1 MSEGGKIVPA
11 SSLRAHGF
19 LYRLALSP
27 LGLLYRVWLL
37 TLRME
42 TVSSDEDSDLHDVSE
57 PTIIVLWHNRLFG
70 VGECIRRYRKG
81 RTCYGLISGS
91 RDGAWLESFYRW
103 SGLRAVRGSRNKR
116 GAGALRDLARLLRA
130 GHDAGITPDG
140 SRGPCYESKP
150 GALLLAKIAK
160 SPILLLSFEFGS
172 AWRLNSWD
180 RFYIPKPFSKLIVR
194 GKKIPAEE
202 LFAEHTPEEA
212 AKVVEE
218 ELMKLTKD

>member
-1 MSEGGKIVPA
+1 MNEGGQIVPV

-27 LGLLYRVWLL
+27 LGLLYRIWLL

-42 TVSSDEDSDLHDVSE
+42 TVSSDEESDLNDVSD
-57 PTIIVLWHNRLFG
+57 PTIIVPWHNRLFAA
-70 VGECIRRYRKG
+70 GEYVRRYRKG
-81 RTCYGLISGS
+81 RICYGLISGS

-116 GAGALRDLARLLRA
+116 GAGALRDLARLLRS
-130 GHDAGITPDG
+130 GHDVGITPDG
-140 SRGPCYESKP
+140 SRGPRYEAKP
-150 GALLLAKIAK
+150 GALLLTKISK

-172 AWRLNSWD
+172 AWRMNSWD
-180 RFYIPKPFSKLIVR
+180 GFYIPKPFSKLIVR
-194 GKKIPAEE
+194 GKKITAEE
-202 LFAEHTPEEA
+202 LFAEDTHEEA

>member
-1 MSEGGKIVPA
+1 MAEGGKIVPA
-11 SSLRAHGF
+11 SSLWAHGF

-27 LGLLYRVWLL
+27 LGLLYRIWLL

-42 TVSSDEDSDLHDVSE
+42 TVSTDEDSDLHDVSD
-57 PTIIVLWHNRLFG
+57 PTIIVPWHNRLFAA
-70 VGECIRRYRKG
+70 GEYVRRYRKG
-81 RTCYGLISGS
+81 RICYGLISGS

-116 GAGALRDLARLLRA
+116 GAGALRDLARLLRS
-130 GHDAGITPDG
+130 GHDVGITPDG
-140 SRGPCYESKP
+140 SRGPRYEAKP
-150 GALLLAKIAK
+150 GALLLAKISK

-172 AWRLNSWD
+172 AWRLDSWD
-180 RFYIPKPFSKLIVR
+180 GFYIPKPFSKLIVR
-194 GKKIPAEE
+194 GKKMTPEE
-202 LFAEHTPEEA
+202 LFADHIPERA

>member
-11 SSLRAHGF
+11 SSLLAHGF
-19 LYRLALSP
+19 LLRLALSP
-27 LGLLYRVWLL
+27 LGLLYRIWLL

-70 VGECIRRYRKG
+70 VGECIRRYRKA

-116 GAGALRDLARLLRA
+116 GAGALRDLARLLRS
-130 GHDAGITPDG
+130 GCDVGITPDG
-140 SRGPCYESKP
+140 SRGPCYEAKP
-150 GALLLAKIAK
+150 GALLLAKVSK

-180 RFYIPKPFSKLIVR
+180 EFYVPKPFSKIVVR
-194 GKKIPAEE
+194 GKKIAAEE

>member
-11 SSLRAHGF
+11 SSLRSHGF

-27 LGLLYRVWLL
+27 FGLLYRIWLL

-42 TVSSDEDSDLHDVSE
+42 TVSSEEDSDLHDVSE

-81 RTCYGLISGS
+81 RICYGLISGS

-116 GAGALRDLARLLRA
+116 GAGALRDLAHLLRT
-130 GHDAGITPDG
+130 GYDVGITPDG
-140 SRGPCYESKP
+140 SRGPCYEAKP
-150 GALLLAKIAK
+150 GALLLAKVSK

-172 AWRLNSWD
+172 AWRLSSWD
-180 RFYIPKPFSKLIVR
+180 GFYIPKPFSKLIVR
-194 GKKIPAEE
+194 GKAIRSEE
-202 LFAEHTPEEA
+202 LFADCTPKEA

>member
-19 LYRLALSP
+19 LYRLALAP

-42 TVSSDEDSDLHDVSE
+42 TVSSDEDSDLHDVSD
-57 PTIIVLWHNRLFG
+57 PTIIVPWHNRLFAA
-70 VGECIRRYRKG
+70 GEYVRRYRKG
-81 RTCYGLISGS
+81 RICYGLISGS

-116 GAGALRDLARLLRA
+116 GAGALRDLARLLRS
-130 GHDAGITPDG
+130 GHDVGITPDG
-140 SRGPCYESKP
+140 SRGPCYEAKP
-150 GALLLAKIAK
+150 GALLLAKVSK

-172 AWRLNSWD
+172 VWRLNSWD
-180 RFYIPKPFSKLIVR
+180 EFYVPKPFSKIVVR
-194 GKKIPAEE
+194 GKKMTPEE
-202 LFAEHTPEEA
+202 LFADHSPDEA

-218 ELMKLTKD
+218 ELIKLTKD

>member
-27 LGLLYRVWLL
+27 LGLLYRIWLL

-70 VGECIRRYRKG
+70 AGECIRRYRKG
-81 RTCYGLISGS
+81 RLCYGLISGS

-116 GAGALRDLARLLRA
+116 GAGALRDLARLLRS
-130 GHDAGITPDG
+130 GHDVGITPDG
-140 SRGPCYESKP
+140 SRGPCYETKP
-150 GALLLAKIAK
+150 GALLLAKVSK

-180 RFYIPKPFSKLIVR
+180 GFYIPKPFSKLIVR
-194 GKKIPAEE
+194 GKKIHSEE

>member
-27 LGLLYRVWLL
+27 LGLLYRIWLL

-42 TVSSDEDSDLHDVSE
+42 TVSTVEDSDLHDVSD
-57 PTIIVLWHNRLFG
+57 PTIIVPWHNRLFAA
-70 VGECIRRYRKG
+70 GEYVRRYRKG
-81 RTCYGLISGS
+81 RLCYGLISGS

-116 GAGALRDLARLLRA
+116 GAGALRDLARLLRS
-130 GHDAGITPDG
+130 GYDVGITPDG
-140 SRGPCYESKP
+140 SRGPRYEAKP
-150 GALLLAKIAK
+150 GALLLAKISK

-172 AWRLNSWD
+172 AWRLDSWD
-180 RFYIPKPFSKLIVR
+180 GFYIPKPFSKLIVR
-194 GKKIPAEE
+194 GKKMTPEE
-202 LFAEHTPEEA
+202 LFADHIPERA

>member
-11 SSLRAHGF
+11 SSLQAHGF

-27 LGLLYRVWLL
+27 LGLLYRIWLL

-42 TVSSDEDSDLHDVSE
+42 TVSSEEDSDLHDVSE
-57 PTIIVLWHNRLFG
+57 PTIIVPWHNRLFAA
-70 VGECIRRYRKG
+70 GEYVRRYRKG
-81 RTCYGLISGS
+81 RYCYGLISGS

-103 SGLRAVRGSRNKR
+103 SGLRSVRGSRNKR
-116 GAGALRDLARLLRA
+116 GAGALRDLSRLLRS
-130 GHDAGITPDG
+130 GCDVGITPDG
-140 SRGPCYESKP
+140 SRGPC
-150 GALLLAKIAK
+150 LLLAKVSK

-180 RFYIPKPFSKLIVR
+180 EFYVPKPFSKLIVR
-194 GKKIPAEE
+194 GKKIASEE
-202 LFAEHTPEEA
+202 LFADHTPDEA

>member
-1 MSEGGKIVPA
+1 MSEGGKIAPA

-27 LGLLYRVWLL
+27 LGLLYRIWLL

-57 PTIIVLWHNRLFG
+57 PTIIVPWHNRLFAA
-70 VGECIRRYRKG
+70 GEYVRRYRKG
-81 RTCYGLISGS
+81 RFCYGLISGS

-116 GAGALRDLARLLRA
+116 GAGALRDLARLLRS
-130 GHDAGITPDG
+130 GFDVGITPDG
-140 SRGPCYESKP
+140 SRGPCYEAKS
-150 GALLLAKIAK
+150 GALLLAKVSK
-160 SPILLLSFEFGS
+160 SPILLLSFEFNS

-180 RFYIPKPFSKLIVR
+180 EFYVPKPFSKLIVR
-194 GKKIPAEE
+194 GKRIASEE
-202 LFAEHTPEEA
+202 LFADHTPDEA